1 MQIGFSVSTQV
12 NPFYKA
18 MADGVRDQ
26 AKAEG
31 MEVTV
36 LNAEDKLEKQIADVE
51 DLIQKQIDVLL
62 INATHD
68 GAAAVLNKAA
78 DAGIPVVT
86 LQRAVPGAKVASHIG
101 TDNVVIGR
109 EGAEWI
115 AKKLNG
121 KGNVVVMEGIP
132 GAASSEDRKKGSAEV
147 WPKHPGIKIVAQQS
161 GKYDRAVALGVME
174 NISRPSPRS
183 TRCSASTTRWPGVL
197 AAVKAAKRT
206 GIMITGMDANKDA
219 REAVEKG
226 ELAMTIALPPYDIG
240 KRGCSTPSGS
250 RPGAAGARP
259 LCDAG
264 ELHHQVAHAG
274 FHRIDPVP
282 SGDRVGSSTP
292 PGKAPPPI
300 GTSLRRTHATHR
312 VHRTRP
318 DGTAHGPASP
328 GGRAR
333 LTVWNR
339 TEEKAKACWRR
350 AQFGAPPPGAW
361 PRPRMS

>member
-1 MQIGFSVSTQV
+1 MGIRRWRTAGIAIFAVGLLAVWASGSQAAMKIGFSVSTQV

-26 AKAEG
+26 AKADG

-51 DLIQKQIDVLL
+51 DLIQKKIDVLI

-78 DAGIPVVT
+78 DAGIPVIT
-86 LQRAVPGAKVASHIG
+86 LQRGVPGAKVVSHIG

-121 KGNVVVMEGIP
+121 KGNVVVMEGIS

-147 WPKHPGIKIVAQQS
+147 WPKYPGIKIVAQQS

-174 NISRPSPRS
+174 NILQAQPQIDAVF
-183 TRCSASTTRWPGVL
+183 CFNDEMAMGAL
-197 AAVKAAKRT
+197 AAVKAGKRT
-206 GIMITGMDANKDA
+206 GILITGMDANKDA
-219 REAVEKG
+219 REAVAKG

-240 KRGCSTPSGS
+240 KTGV
-250 RPGAAGARP
+250 
-259 LCDAG
+259 
-264 ELHHQVAHAG
+264 LHAKWLKSKEK
-274 FHRIDPVP
+274 PVP
-282 SGDRVGSSTP
+282 
-292 PGKAPPPI
+292 
-300 GTSLRRTHATHR
+300 
-312 VHRTRP
+312 
-318 DGTAHGPASP
+318 
-328 GGRAR
+328 AR
-333 LTVWNR
+333 FVMPVSFIT
-339 TEEKAKACWRR
+339 K
-350 AQFGAPPPGAW
+350 
-361 PRPRMS
+361 

>member
-1 MQIGFSVSTQV
+1 MAIFAVGLLAVWASGSQAAMKIGFSVSTQV

-26 AKAEG
+26 AKADG

-51 DLIQKQIDVLL
+51 DLIQKKIDVLI

-78 DAGIPVVT
+78 DAGIPVIT
-86 LQRAVPGAKVASHIG
+86 LQRGVPGAKVVSHIG

-109 EGAEWI
+109 EGAEWV

-121 KGNVVVMEGIP
+121 KGNVVVIEGIP

-147 WPKHPGIKIVAQQS
+147 WPKYPGIKIVAQQS

-174 NISRPSPRS
+174 NILQAQPQIDAVF
-183 TRCSASTTRWPGVL
+183 CFNDEMAMGAL

-206 GIMITGMDANKDA
+206 GILITGMDANKDA
-219 REAVEKG
+219 REAVAKG

-240 KRGCSTPSGS
+240 KTGV
-250 RPGAAGARP
+250 
-259 LCDAG
+259 
-264 ELHHQVAHAG
+264 LHAKWLKSKEK
-274 FHRIDPVP
+274 PVP
-282 SGDRVGSSTP
+282 
-292 PGKAPPPI
+292 
-300 GTSLRRTHATHR
+300 
-312 VHRTRP
+312 
-318 DGTAHGPASP
+318 
-328 GGRAR
+328 AR
-333 LTVWNR
+333 FVMPVSFIT
-339 TEEKAKACWRR
+339 K
-350 AQFGAPPPGAW
+350 
-361 PRPRMS
+361 

>member
-1 MQIGFSVSTQV
+1 MAIRGWRRTALALSAVGLVALWASGAQAAGKIGFSVSTQV

-26 AKAEG
+26 GKADG

-51 DLIQKQIDVLL
+51 DLIQKKVDVIV

-78 DAGIPVVT
+78 DAGIPVIT
-86 LQRAVPGAKVASHIG
+86 LQRGVPGAKVVSHIG

-147 WPKHPGIKIVAQQS
+147 WPKYPGLKIVAQQS

-174 NISRPSPRS
+174 NILQAQPQIDAVF
-183 TRCSASTTRWPGVL
+183 CFNDEMAMGAV

-206 GIMITGMDANKDA
+206 GITITGMDANKDA
-219 REAVEKG
+219 REAVERG

-240 KRGCSTPSGS
+240 KT
-250 RPGAAGARP
+250 GALYAKW
-259 LCDAG
+259 LMTK
-264 ELHHQVAHAG
+264 EK
-274 FHRIDPVP
+274 PVP
-282 SGDRVGSSTP
+282 P
-292 PGKAPPPI
+292 
-300 GTSLRRTHATHR
+300 RTVMPVSFIT
-312 VHRTRP
+312 
-318 DGTAHGPASP
+318 
-328 GGRAR
+328 
-333 LTVWNR
+333 
-339 TEEKAKACWRR
+339 K
-350 AQFGAPPPGAW
+350 
-361 PRPRMS
+361 

>member
-1 MQIGFSVSTQV
+1 MGMRRWRTAGIAIFTVGLLAVWASGSQAAMKIGFSVSTQV

-26 AKAEG
+26 AKADG

-51 DLIQKQIDVLL
+51 DLIQKKIDVLI

-78 DAGIPVVT
+78 DAGIPVIT
-86 LQRAVPGAKVASHIG
+86 LQRGVPGAKVVSHIG

-121 KGNVVVMEGIP
+121 KGNVVVMEGIS

-147 WPKHPGIKIVAQQS
+147 WPKYLGIKIVAQQS

-174 NISRPSPRS
+174 NILQAQPQIDAVF
-183 TRCSASTTRWPGVL
+183 CFNDEMAMGAL

-206 GIMITGMDANKDA
+206 GILITGMDANKDA
-219 REAVEKG
+219 REAVAKG

-240 KRGCSTPSGS
+240 KTGV
-250 RPGAAGARP
+250 
-259 LCDAG
+259 
-264 ELHHQVAHAG
+264 LHAKWLKSKEK
-274 FHRIDPVP
+274 PVP
-282 SGDRVGSSTP
+282 
-292 PGKAPPPI
+292 
-300 GTSLRRTHATHR
+300 
-312 VHRTRP
+312 
-318 DGTAHGPASP
+318 
-328 GGRAR
+328 AR
-333 LTVWNR
+333 FVMPVSFIT
-339 TEEKAKACWRR
+339 K
-350 AQFGAPPPGAW
+350 
-361 PRPRMS
+361 

>member
-1 MQIGFSVSTQV
+1 MRIRWWRTAEIAMIVVGLLALWASGSQAANKIGFSVSTQV

-26 AKAEG
+26 GKADG

-51 DLIQKQIDVLL
+51 DLIQKKVDVIV

-78 DAGIPVVT
+78 DAGIPVIT
-86 LQRAVPGAKVASHIG
+86 LQRGVPGAKVVSHIG

-147 WPKHPGIKIVAQQS
+147 WPKYPGIKIVAQQS

-174 NISRPSPRS
+174 NILQAQPQIDAVF
-183 TRCSASTTRWPGVL
+183 CFNDEMAMGAL
-197 AAVKAAKRT
+197 AAVKAARRA
-206 GIMITGMDANKDA
+206 GIIITGMDANKDA
-219 REAVEKG
+219 REAVERG

-240 KRGCSTPSGS
+240 KT
-250 RPGAAGARP
+250 GALYAKW
-259 LCDAG
+259 LITK
-264 ELHHQVAHAG
+264 EK
-274 FHRIDPVP
+274 PVP
-282 SGDRVGSSTP
+282 P
-292 PGKAPPPI
+292 
-300 GTSLRRTHATHR
+300 RTVMPVSFIT
-312 VHRTRP
+312 
-318 DGTAHGPASP
+318 
-328 GGRAR
+328 
-333 LTVWNR
+333 
-339 TEEKAKACWRR
+339 K
-350 AQFGAPPPGAW
+350 
-361 PRPRMS
+361 